1 MFLSYTLLAIL
12 ILLGLAYSFMKRTTW
27 EQWERFFNNLF

>member
-12 ILLGLAYSFMKRTTW
+12 ILLGLAYWFMKWTTW
-27 EQWERFFNNLF
+27 EQWEHFFNNLF